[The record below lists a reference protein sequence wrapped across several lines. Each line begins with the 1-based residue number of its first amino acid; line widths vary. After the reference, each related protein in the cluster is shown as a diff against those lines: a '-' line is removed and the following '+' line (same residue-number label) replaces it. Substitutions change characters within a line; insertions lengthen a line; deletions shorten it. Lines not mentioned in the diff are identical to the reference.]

1 MSLAI
6 PIVDSALRVFDTL
19 IERVFPN
26 PAERDKARLELLVL
40 QQNGAMAE
48 LSERVSVIVAEA
60 QSKSWLANSWR
71 PITMLAFVAVIVN
84 NYLLF
89 PYLKLFGVEAV
100 LLEMPVHVWDVIEL
114 GLGGYVVG
122 RSVEKTASV
131 VADALK
137 KKT

>member
-1 MSLAI
+1 MAI
-6 PIVDSALRVFDTL
+6 AVPIVDSALKLFDTV

-40 QQNGAMAE
+40 QQQGATKE
-48 LSERVSVIVAEA
+48 LEERVKVIVAEA
-60 QSKSWLANSWR
+60 QSQSWLANSWR

-100 LLEMPVHVWDVIEL
+100 MLEMPVHVWDVIEL

-122 RSVEKTASV
+122 RSVEKTAAV
-131 VADALK
+131 IGDALK

>member
-1 MSLAI
+1 MPLAI
-6 PIVDSALRVFDTL
+6 PVVDSALKLFDSV

-26 PAERDKARLELLVL
+26 PADRDKARLEVLVL
-40 QQNGAMAE
+40 QQQGATKE
-48 LSERVSVIVAEA
+48 LEERVKVIVAEA
-60 QSKSWLANSWR
+60 QSQSWLANSWR

-84 NYLLF
+84 NYILF
-89 PYLKLFGVEAV
+89 PYLHLFGAPALV
-100 LLEMPVHVWDVIEL
+100 LEMPAQVWDVIQL

-122 RSVEKTASV
+122 RSVEKTAAV

>member
-1 MSLAI
+1 MAI
-6 PIVDSALRVFDTL
+6 AVPIVDSALKLFDTV

-40 QQNGAMAE
+40 QQQGATKE
-48 LSERVSVIVAEA
+48 LEERVKVIVAEA
-60 QSKSWLANSWR
+60 QSQSWLANSWR

-89 PYLKLFGVEAV
+89 PYLKLFGVDAV
-100 LLEMPVHVWDVIEL
+100 MLEMPVHVWDVIEL

>member
-1 MSLAI
+1 MSIAI
-6 PIVDSALRVFDTL
+6 PVVDSALKLFDSV

-40 QQNGAMAE
+40 QQQGATKEME
-48 LSERVSVIVAEA
+48 ERVKVIVAEA
-60 QSKSWLANSWR
+60 QSGSWLANSWR

-89 PYLKLFGVEAV
+89 PYLTLFGLPAAT
-100 LLEMPVHVWDVIEL
+100 LEMPVHVWDVIEM

-122 RSVEKTASV
+122 RSVEKTAAIV
-131 VADALK
+131 GEALK